1 MVTKKLYV
9 WEHLEQDE
17 ETIVSSDSS
26 SDVTSNQ
33 SSDVTTVSNNETPQ
47 HTENT
52 SFVDRSHTRWSST
65 RWKKWGGDRDKRE
78 RKPRRQT
85 EGKKEFEEKM
95 LEVRRVTRVT
105 TWWRQL
111 SFRATMLIGNKN
123 GKIGLG
129 IAKGNDVQSAISKAT
144 HDAYKNV
151 VDVSITTDGTVPYPV
166 ARKYRAALIKLVP
179 AKPGT
184 GLKAWSSV
192 RSVLELAWYTNI
204 LSKIVGTNNILN
216 NALLTIDMIST
227 YKNFSLRFK
236 QKLTDKVEESVA
248 DISLE
253 WNSVENN

>member
-1 MVTKKLYV
+1 MSIKTLFVR
-9 WEHLEQDE
+9 EQLEQDE
-17 ETIVSSDSS
+17 EVVETTDSVDQSQWPLSSETDAVSSWDDQTQESQ
-26 SDVTSNQ
+26 N
-33 SSDVTTVSNNETPQ
+33 
-47 HTENT
+47 
-52 SFVDRSHTRWSST
+52 SHQFNKRWWSS
-65 RWKKWGGDRDKRE
+65 RWKKWNDRDKRE
-78 RKPRRQT
+78 RRPRRQT

-151 VDVSITTDGTVPYPV
+151 VEVKITSDGTVPYPV
-166 ARKYRAALIKLVP
+166 AKKYRAALVKLVP

-204 LSKIVGTNNILN
+204 LSKITGTNNILN
-216 NALLTIDMIST
+216 NALLTIEIISR

-236 QKLTDKVEESVA
+236 EKIAESTLEEWKTEESV
-248 DISLE
+248 SSSE
-253 WNSVENN
+253 E